1 MKPLL
6 LRHPSNSAGI
16 IEERHICG
24 KFKAKLIIQ
33 LIPKN
38 HFARLLP
45 SAQPVTDEL
54 EDNLG
59 FPTLI
64 FDIRRFL
71 EFEDLI
77 NNHLYILNHSL
88 CYEIQTEN

>member
-33 LIPKN
+33 LIPNN

-45 SAQPVTDEL
+45 STQPVTDEL

-64 FDIRRFL
+64 LDIRRFL

-77 NNHLYILNHSL
+77 NNYSYILKHYL
-88 CYEIQTEN
+88 CNKIQI